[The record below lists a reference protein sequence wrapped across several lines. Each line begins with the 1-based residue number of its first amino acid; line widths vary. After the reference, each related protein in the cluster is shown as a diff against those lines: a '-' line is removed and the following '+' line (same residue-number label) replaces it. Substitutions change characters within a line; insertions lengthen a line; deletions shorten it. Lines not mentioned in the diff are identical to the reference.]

1 MRDCDV
7 SACRDAA
14 EGSGSAISQRTP
26 DGWARLVL
34 GIDLAT
40 DTCVL
45 PFFVSRCWLPAFFSG
60 AQSVK
65 RSGGSNRPPRLPKQR
80 WQKSTK
86 KRTN

>member
-45 PFFVSRCWLPAFFSG
+45 PFLYPAVGYRVFFPD

-80 WQKSTK
+80 WQKVRK
-86 KRTN
+86 KGTN